1 MLLGE
6 NKKYVKIAVTGIV
19 ISAAAIAIL
28 FLFYRFEAVSA
39 VIARVFSILRPFL
52 YGGVIAY
59 LLAPLCGKLEE
70 GFGRLFGE
78 KRKRGA
84 KALSILLCVLLAIAL
99 VVLLS
104 LIIFPQL
111 VRSVIS
117 IASALPGQLR
127 SLSKTIDEV
136 LAAQPDLQAQ
146 WDNISNQVSTEI
158 EKWTSTDIL
167 PLAQSILAGTASY
180 VSSFVIF
187 LQDVLLGIV
196 IAIYLLAQRR
206 QIADQ
211 TRLLVY
217 TVFSDHWSTLI
228 ESETHYIDR
237 MFNSFI
243 TGKLLDSAIVGVL
256 CFIGCV
262 IFGFSSPVLISVI
275 VGVTNIIPFFGPF
288 LGAIPCAL
296 LLLLSNPVHCLI
308 FLIFILVLQQ
318 LDGNVIGPRI
328 LGNTT
333 GLSGFWVTFAIILF
347 GGIWG
352 ITGMIVGVPLFAVI
366 YDLVRRV
373 CYKFLRKKGKGELI
387 ARYQEAYHP
396 QVERKPAARTGR
408 KK

>member
-59 LLAPLCGKLEE
+59 LLAPLCGKLEAR
-70 GFGRLFGE
+70 FGRLFGE

-84 KALSILLCVLLAIAL
+84 KALSILLCVLLASAV
-99 VVLLS
+99 VVLLC
-104 LIIFPQL
+104 LIIFPQ
-111 VRSVIS
+111 VMRSVIN

-127 SLSKTIDEV
+127 SLSKTIEDA
-136 LAAQPDLQAQ
+136 LADQPDIQAQ

-158 EKWTSTDIL
+158 EKWTKTDIL

-187 LQDVLLGIV
+187 LRDVLLGIV
-196 IAIYLLAQRR
+196 IAVYLLAQRR

-211 TRLLVY
+211 TKLLVH
-217 TVFSDHWSTLI
+217 TIFSDHWSTLI

-256 CFIGCV
+256 CFIG
-262 IFGFSSPVLISVI
+262 
-275 VGVTNIIPFFGPF
+275 
-288 LGAIPCAL
+288 
-296 LLLLSNPVHCLI
+296 
-308 FLIFILVLQQ
+308 
-318 LDGNVIGPRI
+318 
-328 LGNTT
+328 
-333 GLSGFWVTFAIILF
+333 
-347 GGIWG
+347 
-352 ITGMIVGVPLFAVI
+352 
-366 YDLVRRV
+366 
-373 CYKFLRKKGKGELI
+373 
-387 ARYQEAYHP
+387 
-396 QVERKPAARTGR
+396 
-408 KK
+408 